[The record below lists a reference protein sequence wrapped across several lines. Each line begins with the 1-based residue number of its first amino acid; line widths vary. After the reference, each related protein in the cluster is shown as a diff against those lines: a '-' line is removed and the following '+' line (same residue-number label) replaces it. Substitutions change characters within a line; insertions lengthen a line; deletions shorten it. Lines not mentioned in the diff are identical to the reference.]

1 MSTST
6 SSTLF
11 TGRVAPKP
19 MPASGIADQD
29 RIKIARLTDCLGNT
43 FDVVT
48 DADGHGARGQ
58 IPAIFACD
66 EITNHVKQMVE
77 SATPDTPIT
86 QETIEACL
94 TKAFQDTNEALRE
107 FVCNGSSEFFAL
119 KYSEVASVEKTPYDI
134 RAEINVMWKALT
146 PEEKCVYKQ
155 MNIITQDEN
164 GVPFEGH
171 EPFSGGAVVTTVIV
185 CTFVD
190 GRKIVTTA
198 NVGDAEAFVYTHKE
212 DGSIEI
218 TECTTAHDCGSRTE
232 RLRLKSFPVQCVF
245 TTPDG
250 GNLPIDDA
258 DGNPIDY
265 AFAEGKDVY
274 YKLLA
279 YHAVCAE
286 PESPEKKQKQ
296 DECCKLWRASNKAF
310 KAHPMNQQ
318 YDQLVWS
325 TRTAMQ
331 DRDFPSTYIVGDAR
345 ATYGHWLR
353 LQPSRAIGDFA
364 QQQLGIVPTP
374 VTMTLEL
381 GLSPTQCVFVA
392 SDGVHD
398 CFTRHELAKLVLS
411 DKTDDELLR
420 IFVDKSKSLFSGIQ
434 HDDIS
439 FARCAV
445 PSAR

>member
-1 MSTST
+1 M
-6 SSTLF
+6 STLF
-11 TGRVAPKP
+11 TSRVAPKP

-29 RIKIARLTDCLGNT
+29 RIKIVRLTDCLGNT

-48 DADGHGARGQ
+48 NADGHGARGQ
-58 IPAIFACD
+58 IPATFACD

-107 FVCNGSSEFFAL
+107 FVCNGLSEFFAL
-119 KYSEVASVEKTPYDI
+119 ASVEKTPDDI
-134 RAEINVMWKALT
+134 RAMWKALT

-155 MNIITQDEN
+155 MSTITQDEN
-164 GVPFEGH
+164 GVPFEGN

-185 CTFVD
+185 GTFVD
-190 GRKIVTTA
+190 GHKTVTTA

-232 RLRLKSFPVQCVF
+232 RLRLESFPVQCVF
-245 TTPDG
+245 TTQNG

-258 DGNPIDY
+258 GGNPIDY

-279 YHAVCAE
+279 YHAACAE
-286 PESPEKKQKQ
+286 SESPEKKQKQ

-310 KAHPMNQQ
+310 KAHPLNQQ

-345 ATYGHWLR
+345 ATYGHFMR
-353 LQPSRAIGDFA
+353 LQPSRAIGDFS
-364 QQQLGIVPTP
+364 QQRLGIVPTP
-374 VTMTLEL
+374 ATMTLEL
-381 GLSPTQCVFVA
+381 GLSPKQCVFVA

-398 CFTRHELAKLVLS
+398 CFTRHELAELVLS
-411 DKTDDELLR
+411 DKTDDELLQ
-420 IFVDKSKSLFSGIQ
+420 IFVDKSKSLFAGRQ